1 MPRIQIEAMARDPE
15 AAAGFLAE
23 IREGMLR
30 HNVYRGQLLA
40 LGNPHGPFGEGRA
53 MVEFLAMPEIER
65 NEVILPGGV
74 LKRVERHTVRFT
86 EHARTLL
93 AAWTR
98 PPRYLYPTPNA
109 GGVWSPSTAK
119 ASTWG
124 WKPSRRSARTEGTS
138 ASFIKEL
145 PRRAT
150 LFAAEEEGVLVVTDR
165 HVGEVLDELLVA
177 GGTLTTRLS
186 SAVNRHRQMR
196 RHRAGSRT
204 RATSRRT
211 ETPNN

>member
-1 MPRIQIEAMARDPE
+1 VNVPVALGRVRACAQHGRYLLRDGEAPLAALLRGPSEHGGMPRIQIEAMARDPE

-30 HNVYRGQLLA
+30 HNVYSGQLLA

-74 LKRVERHTVRFT
+74 LERVERHTVRFT

-109 GGVWSPSTAK
+109 GGV
-119 ASTWG
+119 
-124 WKPSRRSARTEGTS
+124 
-138 ASFIKEL
+138 
-145 PRRAT
+145 
-150 LFAAEEEGVLVVTDR
+150 
-165 HVGEVLDELLVA
+165 
-177 GGTLTTRLS
+177 
-186 SAVNRHRQMR
+186 
-196 RHRAGSRT
+196 
-204 RATSRRT
+204 
-211 ETPNN
+211 